1 MSTENDPMLQ
11 KQLREEL
18 ENFEEIADHLKPSPG
33 ETPRLAGVDI
43 AGLSIPFSHSMG
55 GDHIIYVDFN
65 RRYDLDRRIARA
77 RSRGR
82 DSVAENLERLKTRA
96 GILLVDVS
104 GHRVTDGLIAAML
117 HQAFLLGAYYELDR
131 YGHITT
137 RLFEHI
143 NTRFYRT
150 TSVNKYFTMIYGEI
164 SEEGHFRFISAG
176 HHPPAIFSKE
186 FGRLLEISHDR
197 LISFPPVGLL
207 PSSSD
212 PDEPHTSGSRGYKKK
227 YEVNDIDLLNHGDIL
242 LLYSDGLAEH
252 ADGAF
257 YPEQVERVLVECAEC
272 TAAETLERL
281 SRCIKESGDREDDI
295 SVIVIRRTY

>member
-1 MSTENDPMLQ
+1 VSTENDLKLQ
-11 KQLREEL
+11 QQLREEL
-18 ENFEEIADHLKPSPG
+18 QNFEEIADHLKPSPG
-33 ETPRLAGVDI
+33 ETPKLSGVDI

-65 RRYDLDRRIARA
+65 RRYDLDLRIERA

-82 DSVAENLERLKTRA
+82 DSVAENLERLKSRA

-137 RLFEHI
+137 RIFEHI

-164 SEEGHFRFISAG
+164 SDEGHFRFISAG
-176 HHPPAIFSKE
+176 HHPPAIFSRE
-186 FGRLLEISHDR
+186 FGRVMHISQDR
-197 LISFPPVGLL
+197 LVSFPPVGLL

-212 PDEPHTSGSRGYKKK
+212 PDEPVESGARGYKKK
-227 YEVNDIDLLNHGDIL
+227 YEVNDLDLLNHGDIL
-242 LLYSDGLAEH
+242 LLFSDGLVEH
-252 ADGAF
+252 ADSSF
-257 YPEQVERVLVECAEC
+257 YPQKVEKLLVECSNC
-272 TAAETLERL
+272 TAAETLTRIQKGIE
-281 SRCIKESGDREDDI
+281 ESGEREDDI
-295 SVIVIRRTY
+295 SVIAIRRTL